1 MNLPSIRQLQFLVA
15 LADELHFGRAA
26 DRCFVTQ
33 STLSSGIKDLEN
45 LLGVSLAER
54 TKRTVLMTPLG
65 QDIAERAL
73 AILADTRE
81 IVERAQQQTGVLRG
95 PLKLGSIPTIGPFL
109 FPRLLPR
116 LRQDFPELRLYLREE
131 LTDSLLSGLRAGRL
145 DLILIALPYETGNFH
160 IEPLFED
167 SYQLATMPNN
177 PLAAHRALQGAD
189 LDDETLLLLEKGH
202 CLQRHALSAFPESH
216 ARQDES
222 FAATSLSTLIAMV
235 EEGLGN
241 TLLPQL
247 VVDAGATR
255 NSDIALVPLEGA
267 WPRQVVLAWRKS
279 SARSEEFMQLA
290 ALLKQERVRLAG

>member
-1 MNLPSIRQLQFLVA
+1 MNLPSIRPLQFLVA

>member
-1 MNLPSIRQLQFLVA
+1 MNLPSIRPLQFLVA

-189 LDDETLLLLEKGH
+189 LDDETLLLLGKGH